1 MEYSMETVI
10 KRAFH
15 VQIGSRMILRS
26 KKKNKISTNYSL
38 RSLLPIQF
46 HERNSWTECTFFFF
60 SSQLWSTGARLSKS
74 VSLTPVRFD
83 PLSSSLSDSL
93 SDRKSFSAI
102 DLVCKERFIG
112 QTSAKQCLHCS
123 ISSIIERNPV
133 SLLSDRVNRDVL
145 IVRKIEKQTN
155 RFTRYLYF
163 FFRFPVG

>member
-1 MEYSMETVI
+1 MLDLLSFRYSVHRTLRLQIQRLNDQVNWKELVEPSRLSSDWLKSCMEYSMETVI

-74 VSLTPVRFD
+74 PFLNTCTVRPTFLFSL
-83 PLSSSLSDSL
+83 
-93 SDRKSFSAI
+93 
-102 DLVCKERFIG
+102 
-112 QTSAKQCLHCS
+112 
-123 ISSIIERNPV
+123 
-133 SLLSDRVNRDVL
+133 
-145 IVRKIEKQTN
+145 
-155 RFTRYLYF
+155 
-163 FFRFPVG
+163 

>member
-1 MEYSMETVI
+1 METVI

-46 HERNSWTECTFFFF
+46 HERNSWTECTFLFF

-83 PLSSSLSDSL
+83 PLSSSLSL
-93 SDRKSFSAI
+93 IPF
-102 DLVCKERFIG
+102 L
-112 QTSAKQCLHCS
+112 
-123 ISSIIERNPV
+123 IERVFRPLILFARNDLSV
-133 SLLSDRVNRDVL
+133 RHRRNNAFIVRYLLSSKEIL
-145 IVRKIEKQTN
+145 FLYYPIE
-155 RFTRYLYF
+155 
-163 FFRFPVG
+163 